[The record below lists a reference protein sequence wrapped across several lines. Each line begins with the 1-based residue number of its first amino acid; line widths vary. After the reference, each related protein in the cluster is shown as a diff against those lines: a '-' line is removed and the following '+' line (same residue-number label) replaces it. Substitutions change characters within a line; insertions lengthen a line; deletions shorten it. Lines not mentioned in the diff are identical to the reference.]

1 MSVAPGSCN
10 QCKMTGLPILPVR
23 YTVVPEKVN
32 PGLPSW
38 ANGDRV
44 KSVDVGTDF
53 KYAMRTVR
61 TGFIYLFYEKHARG
75 KKYWECYSVCQ
86 DGSLTL
92 QPSTL
97 AAKPYLGPRLLCANH
112 SHVAVGVHYLV
123 IEKPEKC
130 GPTWIAFS
138 QDKWSE
144 ETVDEYTR
152 NTKLRN
158 ARMQTIH
165 PAQMIEGAKHGH
177 GAIAAAD
184 ALEQVLEYAPAM
196 NTHVLPHA
204 GDWNV
209 AKGLHDISTGEDGG
223 YQAYQLVQMSTRYP
237 WAFRFDEKTH
247 VSLAEAT
254 VNHMQGR
261 ARAASG
267 KPGMPHVLALWDAI
281 GIAHELN
288 GFRNDAAGWIKK
300 YGDERELQISALNT
314 YDGLQKALEQQAA
327 DFSEQRIAK
336 VRSLPPTSAR
346 EDRARALLHAN
357 PNDAWARKEL
367 AEALAERQQQVATSD
382 LGAQDFKK
390 SHIAAAWPKYRPRL
404 DTRALD
410 LFKGKLDAFQIEA
423 AAVVERRTQPL
434 IHWLEAK
441 LFLDTL
447 NDYHGQNVEDGFLFE
462 EAIAES
468 IFGIGSCKVG
478 KKKIEEWVKEA
489 KSSMETNL
497 LWRVVALNQDI
508 ARTDLD
514 ATLAEAQRHKSQQTQ
529 ANALVVTG
537 YMAKSLKAFADI
549 YKKAQGVLDGNTKAA
564 SEAGS
569 FAFGARIKSLNMRST
584 DKFAI
589 TVGDAVFSHFRIDK
603 LADYA
608 SEKIIQ
614 HIFGIRAFVNPADS
628 ANLIMAQ
635 AQGDE
640 LKRAETLKR
649 LRIGRTFMAADTPAI
664 RTAQSENMEAAWQKF
679 KADTSTPGKAAAVAS
694 ANKDARLALVV
705 GLIEGVN
712 FAKLI
717 ADCKAKNDAKSW
729 LSLLASGMSITS
741 ALFDIATV
749 AAKNMAGIG
758 AASWTYQG
766 LKLWGGL
773 LSGGATLIGGGIDLY
788 EASNNREKGYYLL
801 SNMYLFKGGT
811 GLVATALSL
820 SVTFT
825 YSAPLI
831 KRLVTRAAGGTAVKE
846 VGTRSAAFIGLRI
859 LGMAIGWKVTMII
872 FGMQIII
879 WWITPDA
886 LEDWIDHSAFGRKRS
901 TGGYRTVEEQDRKL
915 RESLI
920 EMGLQ

>member
-1 MSVAPGSCN
+1 
-10 QCKMTGLPILPVR
+10 LPILPVR
-23 YTVVPEKVN
+23 YTVVPKEVN

-38 ANGDRV
+38 ASGDRV

-75 KKYWECYSVCQ
+75 QKYWECYSVCQ

-92 QPSTL
+92 QPSAL
-97 AAKPYLGPRLLCANH
+97 AAKPYLGSRLLCANH
-112 SHVAVGVHYLV
+112 SHVAIGVHYLV

-130 GPTWIAFS
+130 GATWIAFS
-138 QDKWSE
+138 QDKWSK

-152 NTKLRN
+152 STKLRN

-177 GAIAAAD
+177 GAIAATD

-204 GDWNV
+204 GDGNGI
-209 AKGLHDISTGEDGG
+209 KGLPNIGADEDGS
-223 YQAYQLVQMSTRYP
+223 YRIDQMVQMSTRYP
-237 WAFRFDEKTH
+237 WAFRFDERTH
-247 VSLAEAT
+247 ASLAEAT
-254 VNHMQGR
+254 VNHMKGR
-261 ARAASG
+261 AKAASG
-267 KPGMPHVLALWDAI
+267 KPGIPHILALWDAV

-300 YGDERELQISALNT
+300 YGDEWELQISALNT
-314 YDGLQKALEQQAA
+314 YDGLQKALEHQAA
-327 DFSEQRIAK
+327 EFSDQRIAH
-336 VRSLPPTSAR
+336 VRGLPPNTAR
-346 EDRARALLHAN
+346 EDRARTALHAN
-357 PNDAWARKEL
+357 PNDMWARKEL
-367 AEALAERQQQVATSD
+367 AESLEEHRQQTAASA
-382 LGAQDFKK
+382 LGAQDFKQ
-390 SHIAAAWPKYRPRL
+390 SNVAAAWPKYRSRL
-404 DTRALD
+404 DTQALG
-410 LFKGKLDAFQIEA
+410 LFRNKLDTFQSEA

-434 IHWLEAK
+434 VHWLEAR

-468 IFGIGSCKVG
+468 IFGIGSCKAG

-489 KSSMETNL
+489 KSSIETNL

-514 ATLAEAQRHKSQQTQ
+514 AALAEAERHKAQQTE
-529 ANALVVTG
+529 ASALVITG
-537 YMAKSLKAFADI
+537 YVAKSLKAFADT
-549 YKKAQGVLDGNTKAA
+549 YKKAQGVFDGNTKAA

-569 FAFGARIKSLNMRST
+569 IAFGARIKSLNMRGT

-589 TVGDAVFSHFRIDK
+589 TVGDAVFRHFRIDK

-635 AQGDE
+635 AQEDG

-649 LRIGRTFMAADTPAI
+649 LRTGRTFMAADTPAI
-664 RTAQSENMEAAWQKF
+664 KTAQSETMGAAWQKF
-679 KADTSTPGKAAAVAS
+679 KADTSTPAKAATVAS
-694 ANKDARLALVV
+694 AGKDARLALVV

-729 LSLLASGMSITS
+729 FSLLASGMSITS
-741 ALFDIATV
+741 ALFDIGTV
-749 AAKNMAGIG
+749 AAKNMPGMG
-758 AASWTYQG
+758 ASSWSYQG

-773 LSGGATLIGGGIDLY
+773 LSGGATFIGGWLIFLKARRTKKMGTTGCLGC
-788 EASNNREKGYYLL
+788 SMEKRLSDSVLEPCLLL
-801 SNMYLFKGGT
+801 SP
-811 GLVATALSL
+811 SL
-820 SVTFT
+820 T
-825 YSAPLI
+825 PL
-831 KRLVTRAAGGTAVKE
+831 R
-846 VGTRSAAFIGLRI
+846 
-859 LGMAIGWKVTMII
+859 
-872 FGMQIII
+872 
-879 WWITPDA
+879 
-886 LEDWIDHSAFGRKRS
+886 
-901 TGGYRTVEEQDRKL
+901 
-915 RESLI
+915 
-920 EMGLQ
+920 